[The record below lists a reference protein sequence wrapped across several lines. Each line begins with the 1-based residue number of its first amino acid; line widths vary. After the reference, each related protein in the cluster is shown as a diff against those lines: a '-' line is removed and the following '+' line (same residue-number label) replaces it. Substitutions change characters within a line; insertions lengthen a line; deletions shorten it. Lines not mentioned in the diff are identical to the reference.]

1 MLWVLYLEVAQ
12 LKKVIDQMDNSMDE
26 WRVQEKRV
34 EESVYLARR
43 GENTRE
49 KEADNR
55 TICPRQG
62 APCGRGNTPL
72 VYPNT

>member
-1 MLWVLYLEVAQ
+1 MGFIFGSGQ
-12 LKKVIDQMDNSMDE
+12 LKKGIDQMDDSMDE
-26 WRVQEKRV
+26 WGVWEKTV
-34 EESVYLARR
+34 DESVCLAGR

-55 TICPRQG
+55 TICLRQG

-72 VYPNT
+72 VYP